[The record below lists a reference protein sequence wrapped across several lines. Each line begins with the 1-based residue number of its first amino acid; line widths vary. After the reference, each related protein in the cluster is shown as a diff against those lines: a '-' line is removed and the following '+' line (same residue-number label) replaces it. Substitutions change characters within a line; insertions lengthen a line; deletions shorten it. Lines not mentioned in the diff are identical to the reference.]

1 MTLSPDQDRT
11 HESIINGELARFL
24 RDRCGLDAV
33 AETLLIARRL
43 TDEETPTGWGPFVN
57 L

>member
-24 RDRCGLDAV
+24 RDRVRTGRCSRDAFDTDLV
-33 AETLLIARRL
+33 SNRTKPLL
-43 TDEETPTGWGPFVN
+43 PV
-57 L
+57 